1 MPAHPRLL
9 AGYTILD
16 LSQYLSGP
24 LCTTT
29 LAALGAE
36 VIKVEPPQ
44 GDGNRQ
50 LPPFLERGDA
60 EEPQH
65 NRSLVFLK
73 RNQGKK
79 SIVLDLKTPGGQNVL
94 HRLIEKSDVLLHNF
108 REGVAER
115 VGADYASAVAS
126 NADLI
131 YCSITGQLG
140 SIGEVPSE
148 DPPQPAGVIDVVGQA
163 LSGFLG
169 STGPQGGDPVRSRA
183 PIADQTAGLYATI
196 SILAAI
202 IERDVTNGGHGS
214 RKVRVPMVESLAAL
228 LWDESLDAFQQQGM
242 ENRMGNISG
251 RLCPYNTYRTRDD
264 SFVTI
269 AAASRGEW
277 QRLNKAVQL
286 PELDRPEWQEAANRS
301 ASRDTIDR
309 ILAAWAAEHD
319 REDLIRALRAHGV
332 TVGAVLDI
340 DDMLSHDAYRESVL
354 YSIEDDNFGVLHAPR
369 FPVEIDDH
377 RPTGPTGSV
386 PRLGEDSVAVLRET
400 TGLTSDE
407 IDELLDSGAVRSA
420 SSTVRAEG

>member
-24 LCTTT
+24 LCSTT
-29 LAALGAE
+29 LAALGAD

-50 LPPFLERGDA
+50 LPPFLEHGDA
-60 EEPQH
+60 DEPKH

-79 SIVLDLKTPGGQNVL
+79 SIVLDLKSSGGQKVL
-94 HRLIEKSDVLLHNF
+94 HRLIAEADVLLHNF

-115 VGADYASAVAS
+115 VGADYESAIAT
-126 NADLI
+126 NKDLI

-140 SIGEVPSE
+140 KIGEVPS
-148 DPPQPAGVIDVVGQA
+148 DTPPQPAGVIDVVGQA

-196 SILAAI
+196 SILAAVI
-202 IERDVTNGGHGS
+202 DRDVNNRGRGS
-214 RKVRVPMVESLAAL
+214 RRVRVPMVESLAAL

-251 RLCPYNTYRTRDD
+251 RLCPYNTYRTRDG

-277 QRLNKAVQL
+277 QRLVEAVQL
-286 PELDRPEWQEAANRS
+286 PELERPEWLEASERS
-301 ASRDTIDR
+301 ASRDTIDG
-309 ILAAWAAEHD
+309 ILADWAAQHD
-319 REDLIRALRAHGV
+319 RDDLIRALRAHGV
-332 TVGAVLDI
+332 TVGAVLEI

-354 YSIEDDNFGVLHAPR
+354 YTIEDDNFGVLHAPR
-369 FPVEIDDH
+369 FPIEIDGQ
-377 RPTGPTGSV
+377 RPAGRTGAV
-386 PRLGEDSVAVLRET
+386 PKLGEDSIEVLRET
-400 TGLTSDE
+400 AGLTTEE
-407 IDELLDSGAVRSA
+407 IDELLASGAVRGA
-420 SSTVRAEG
+420 TSTGEV

>member
-1 MPAHPRLL
+1 MPAHSQLL

-24 LCTTT
+24 LCSTT
-29 LAALGAE
+29 LAALGAD
-36 VIKVEPPQ
+36 VIKVEPPH

-50 LPPFLERGDA
+50 LPPFMENGDA
-60 EEPQH
+60 DEPQH

-79 SIVLDLKTPGGQNVL
+79 SIVLDLKTDGGQKVL
-94 HRLIEKSDVLLHNF
+94 HRLIAKSDILLHNF

-115 VGADYASAVAS
+115 VGAGYEDAIAT
-126 NADLI
+126 NENLI

-140 SIGEVPSE
+140 SIGEVPSD

-183 PIADQTAGLYATI
+183 PIADQSAGLYAAI
-196 SILAAI
+196 SILAAV
-202 IERDVTNGGHGS
+202 IERDVTNGGRGS
-214 RKVRVPMVESLAAL
+214 RKLRVPMVESLAAL

-251 RLCPYNTYRTRDD
+251 RLCPYNTYRTRDG

-277 QRLNKAVQL
+277 QRLNQAVQL
-286 PELDRPEWQEAANRS
+286 PELDRPEWQHAANRS
-301 ASRDTIDR
+301 ASRETIDA
-309 ILAAWAAEHD
+309 ILADWAAQHD
-319 REDLIRALRAHGV
+319 RDDLVRALRAHGV
-332 TVGAVLDI
+332 TVGAVLEI
-340 DDMLSHDAYRESVL
+340 DDMLSQDAYRESVL
-354 YSIEDDNFGVLHAPR
+354 YPIEDDNFGVLHAPR
-369 FPVEIDDH
+369 FPIEIDGA
-377 RPTGPTGSV
+377 RPEGRTGKV
-386 PRLGEDSVAVLRET
+386 PRLGEDSHQVLRET
-400 TGLTSDE
+400 AEFDDDE
-407 IDELLDSGAVRSA
+407 IDDLLTSGAVSA
-420 SSTVRAEG
+420 AHMPTRAQQ

>member
-29 LAALGAE
+29 LAALGAD

-60 EEPQH
+60 EEPKH

-79 SIVLDLKTPGGQNVL
+79 SIVLDLKTAGGQKVL
-94 HRLIEKSDVLLHNF
+94 HRLIAESDVLLHNF
-108 REGVAER
+108 RDGVAER

-126 NADLI
+126 NKDLI

-140 SIGEVPSE
+140 NIGEVPSE
-148 DPPQPAGVIDVVGQA
+148 NPPQPAGVIDVVGQA

-169 STGPQGGDPVRSRA
+169 STGPKGGDPVRSRA

-202 IERDVTNGGHGS
+202 IERDVANGGSGS
-214 RKVRVPMVESLAAL
+214 RQVRVPMVESLAAL

-251 RLCPYNTYRTRDD
+251 RLCPYNTYRTRDE

-277 QRLNKAVQL
+277 QRLNLAVQL
-286 PELDRPEWQEAANRS
+286 PDLDRPEWQEAAQRS
-301 ASRDTIDR
+301 ADRDMIDG
-309 ILAAWAAEHD
+309 ILAAWAAQHD
-319 REDLIRALRAHGV
+319 RDDLIRALRAHGV

-369 FPVEIDDH
+369 FPVEIDGH
-377 RPTGPTGSV
+377 RPAGPTGDV
-386 PRLGEDSVAVLRET
+386 PRLGGDSLEILRENA
-400 TGLTSDE
+400 GLTSPE
-407 IDELLDSGAVRSA
+407 IDELLASGAVRG
-420 SSTVRAEG
+420 STAPARAE